1 MLIISDIAEL
11 EEALRIHRRKFKH
24 ISLVPTMGNLHEGHL
39 KLVNQASEISDFV
52 CVSIFVN
59 PLQFGPKEDY
69 SAYPRTLDEDISQL
83 ENTNCSLLFLPES
96 KDLLLNIRECKA
108 DPYLSSI
115 LCGKTRTNHFD
126 GVVTIVNRL
135 FELFKPKSTY
145 FGEKDYQQLMIIKE
159 FITRNDLN
167 IRIEGISTER
177 EESGLAKSSRNKY
190 LSNDEKEK
198 AALIYK
204 SLCKARHSILDLSS
218 LDQAL
223 EEAIELLEEN
233 SFKVDY
239 FEARSRVSLKS
250 SNDLEDIILF
260 CAATINNVRLID
272 NLKV

>member
-1 MLIISDIAEL
+1 MLIISDTAEL

-69 SAYPRTLDEDISQL
+69 STYPRTLDEDISKL

-96 KDLLLNIRECKA
+96 KDLLLNIREYKA

-115 LCGKTRTNHFD
+115 LCGKTRANHFD

-159 FITRNDLN
+159 FVTRHDLN
-167 IRIEGISTER
+167 IKIEGIPTER

-190 LSNDEKEK
+190 LSHDEKAK
-198 AALIYK
+198 ATLIYR
-204 SLCKARHSILDLSS
+204 SLCKVRQSILDLSS

-223 EEAIELLEEN
+223 DEAIELLEEN

>member
-11 EEALRIHRRKFKH
+11 EEALKIHRREFKH
-24 ISLVPTMGNLHEGHL
+24 LSLVPTMGNLHEGHL

-69 SAYPRTLDEDISQL
+69 IDYPRTLDEDISKL
-83 ENTNCSLLFLPES
+83 ENINCSLLFLPES
-96 KDLLLNIRECKA
+96 ENLLLNIRECKA

-115 LCGKTRTNHFD
+115 LCGKTRANHFD

-159 FITRNDLN
+159 FVTRHDLN
-167 IRIEGISTER
+167 INIEGISTER

-198 AALIYK
+198 ATLIYR
-204 SLCKARHSILDLSS
+204 SLCKVRQSILDLSS
-218 LDQAL
+218 LDQAIC
-223 EEAIELLEEN
+223 EAIELLEEN

-250 SNDLEDIILF
+250 SNDLEEIILF

>member
-11 EEALRIHRRKFKH
+11 EEALRIHRREFKH

-115 LCGKTRTNHFD
+115 LCGKSRTNHFD

-204 SLCKARHSILDLSS
+204 SLCKVRQSILDLSS

-250 SNDLEDIILF
+250 SNDLEEIILF

>member
-1 MLIISDIAEL
+1 MLIISDTAEL

-69 SAYPRTLDEDISQL
+69 STYPRTLDEDISKL

-108 DPYLSSI
+108 DPYFSSI
-115 LCGKTRTNHFD
+115 LCGKTRANHFD

-159 FITRNDLN
+159 FVTRHDLN
-167 IRIEGISTER
+167 IKIEGIPTER

-190 LSNDEKEK
+190 LSHDEKAK
-198 AALIYK
+198 ATLIYR
-204 SLCKARHSILDLSS
+204 SLCKVRQSILDLSS

-223 EEAIELLEEN
+223 DEAIELLEEN

>member
-1 MLIISDIAEL
+1 MLIISDTAEL
-11 EEALRIHRRKFKH
+11 EEALRIHRTKFKH

-69 SAYPRTLDEDISQL
+69 SAYPRTLDEDISKL

-115 LCGKTRTNHFD
+115 LCGKTRANHFD

-159 FITRNDLN
+159 FVTRQDLN
-167 IRIEGISTER
+167 IKIEGIPTER

-190 LSNDEKEK
+190 LSHDEKAK
-198 AALIYK
+198 ATLIYK
-204 SLCKARHSILDLSS
+204 SLCKVRQSILDLSS

-223 EEAIELLEEN
+223 DEAIELLEEN

-250 SNDLEDIILF
+250 SKDPEDVILF

-272 NLKV
+272 NLKI

>member
-11 EEALRIHRRKFKH
+11 EEALRIHRREFKH
-24 ISLVPTMGNLHEGHL
+24 LSLVPTMGNLHEGHL

-198 AALIYK
+198 ATLIYK
-204 SLCKARHSILDLSS
+204 SLCKVRQSILDLSS

-223 EEAIELLEEN
+223 DEAIELLEEN

-250 SNDLEDIILF
+250 SNDLEEIILF

>member
-1 MLIISDIAEL
+1 MLIISDTAEL
-11 EEALRIHRRKFKH
+11 EETLRIHRRKFKH

-69 SAYPRTLDEDISQL
+69 SAYPRTLDEDISKL
-83 ENTNCSLLFLPES
+83 ENTNCSLLFLPDS

-108 DPYLSSI
+108 DSYLSSI

-159 FITRNDLN
+159 FVARHDLN
-167 IRIEGISTER
+167 INIEGISTER

-190 LSNDEKEK
+190 LSNDEKAK
-198 AALIYK
+198 ATLIYR
-204 SLCKARHSILDLSS
+204 SLCKVRQSILDLSS

-223 EEAIELLEEN
+223 DEAIELLEKN

-250 SNDLEDIILF
+250 PNDLEDIILF

>member
-11 EEALRIHRRKFKH
+11 EEALRIHRREFKH
-24 ISLVPTMGNLHEGHL
+24 LSLVPTMGNLHEGHL

-69 SAYPRTLDEDISQL
+69 SAYPRTLDEDISKL

-167 IRIEGISTER
+167 IKIEGISTER
-177 EESGLAKSSRNKY
+177 EGSGLAKSSRNKY

-198 AALIYK
+198 ATLIYK
-204 SLCKARHSILDLSS
+204 SLCKVRQSILDLSS

-223 EEAIELLEEN
+223 DEAIELLEEN

-250 SNDLEDIILF
+250 TNDLEEIILF

>member
-11 EEALRIHRRKFKH
+11 EEALRIHRREFKH

-115 LCGKTRTNHFD
+115 LCGKSRTNHFD

-159 FITRNDLN
+159 FITRYDLN

-250 SNDLEDIILF
+250 SNDLEEIILF

>member
-11 EEALRIHRRKFKH
+11 EEALRIHRREFKH

-39 KLVNQASEISDFV
+39 KLVSQASEISDFV

-204 SLCKARHSILDLSS
+204 SLCKVRHSILDLSS

-250 SNDLEDIILF
+250 SNDLEEIILF

>member
-11 EEALRIHRRKFKH
+11 EEALRIHRREFKH
-24 ISLVPTMGNLHEGHL
+24 LSLVPTMGNLHEGHL

-69 SAYPRTLDEDISQL
+69 SAYPITLDEDISKL
-83 ENTNCSLLFLPES
+83 ENTNCSLIFLPES

-167 IRIEGISTER
+167 IKIEGISTER
-177 EESGLAKSSRNKY
+177 EGSGLAKSSRNKY

-198 AALIYK
+198 ATLIYK
-204 SLCKARHSILDLSS
+204 SLCKVRQSILDLSS
-218 LDQAL
+218 LNQAL
-223 EEAIELLEEN
+223 DEAIELLEEN

-250 SNDLEDIILF
+250 TNDLEEIILF

>member
-11 EEALRIHRRKFKH
+11 EEALRIHRREFKH

-159 FITRNDLN
+159 FVTRQDLN
-167 IRIEGISTER
+167 IKIEGIPTER

-190 LSNDEKEK
+190 LSHDEKAK
-198 AALIYK
+198 ATLIYR
-204 SLCKARHSILDLSS
+204 SLCKVRQSILDLSS

-250 SNDLEDIILF
+250 SNDLEEIILF

>member
-11 EEALRIHRRKFKH
+11 EEALRIHRREFKH
-24 ISLVPTMGNLHEGHL
+24 LSLVPTMGNLHEGHL

-69 SAYPRTLDEDISQL
+69 SAYPRTLDEDISKL
-83 ENTNCSLLFLPES
+83 RNTNCSLLFLPES

>member
-11 EEALRIHRRKFKH
+11 EEALRIHRREFKH

-96 KDLLLNIRECKA
+96 KDLLPNIRECKA

-159 FITRNDLN
+159 FVTRHDLN
-167 IRIEGISTER
+167 IKIEGISTER

-204 SLCKARHSILDLSS
+204 SLCKVRQSILDLSS

-250 SNDLEDIILF
+250 SNDLEEIILF

>member
-11 EEALRIHRRKFKH
+11 EEALKIHRREFKH
-24 ISLVPTMGNLHEGHL
+24 LSLVPTMGNLHEGHL

-83 ENTNCSLLFLPES
+83 EKTNCSLLFLPES

>member
-39 KLVNQASEISDFV
+39 KLVNHASEISDFV

-69 SAYPRTLDEDISQL
+69 SAYPRTLDEDISKL

-167 IRIEGISTER
+167 IKIKGISTER

-190 LSNDEKEK
+190 LSNHEKEK
-198 AALIYK
+198 ATLIYE
-204 SLCKARHSILDLSS
+204 SLCKVRQSILDLSS

>member
-11 EEALRIHRRKFKH
+11 EEALKIHRREFKH
-24 ISLVPTMGNLHEGHL
+24 LSLVPTMGNLHEGHL
-39 KLVNQASEISDFV
+39 KLVNKASEISDFV

-69 SAYPRTLDEDISQL
+69 IAYPRTLDEDISKL

-115 LCGKTRTNHFD
+115 LCGKSRTNHFD

-198 AALIYK
+198 ATLIYK
-204 SLCKARHSILDLSS
+204 SLCKVRQSILDLSS

-223 EEAIELLEEN
+223 DEAIELLEEN

>member
-11 EEALRIHRRKFKH
+11 EEALRIHRREFKH
-24 ISLVPTMGNLHEGHL
+24 LSLVPTMGNLHEGHL

-167 IRIEGISTER
+167 IKIEGISTER
-177 EESGLAKSSRNKY
+177 EGSGLAKSSRNKY

-198 AALIYK
+198 ATLIYK
-204 SLCKARHSILDLSS
+204 SLCKVRQSILDLSS

-250 SNDLEDIILF
+250 SNDLEEIILF

>member
-39 KLVNQASEISDFV
+39 KLVNHASEISDFV

-69 SAYPRTLDEDISQL
+69 SAYPRTLDEDISKL

-167 IRIEGISTER
+167 IKIKGISTER

-198 AALIYK
+198 ATLIYK
-204 SLCKARHSILDLSS
+204 SLCKVRQSILDLSS

-250 SNDLEDIILF
+250 SNDHEDIILF

>member
-11 EEALRIHRRKFKH
+11 EEALKIHRREFKH
-24 ISLVPTMGNLHEGHL
+24 LSLVPTMGNLHEGHL

-69 SAYPRTLDEDISQL
+69 SAYPRTLDEDISKL

-159 FITRNDLN
+159 FVTRHDLN
-167 IRIEGISTER
+167 IKIEGISTER

-250 SNDLEDIILF
+250 SNDLEEIILF

>member
-11 EEALRIHRRKFKH
+11 EEALRIHRREFKH
-24 ISLVPTMGNLHEGHL
+24 LSLVPTMGNLHEGHL

-135 FELFKPKSTY
+135 FELFKPKSSY

-159 FITRNDLN
+159 FVTRHDLN
-167 IRIEGISTER
+167 IKIEGISTER

-250 SNDLEDIILF
+250 SNDLEEIILF

>member
-11 EEALRIHRRKFKH
+11 EEALKIHRREFKH
-24 ISLVPTMGNLHEGHL
+24 LSLVPTMGNLHEGHL

-204 SLCKARHSILDLSS
+204 SLCKVRQSILDLSS

-223 EEAIELLEEN
+223 DEAIELLEEN

-250 SNDLEDIILF
+250 SNDLEEIILF

>member
-11 EEALRIHRRKFKH
+11 EEALRIHRREFKH
-24 ISLVPTMGNLHEGHL
+24 LSLVPTMGNLHEGHL

-69 SAYPRTLDEDISQL
+69 SAYPRTLDEDISKL
-83 ENTNCSLLFLPES
+83 ENTNCSLLFLPDS

-159 FITRNDLN
+159 FVARHDLN
-167 IRIEGISTER
+167 INIEGISTER

-190 LSNDEKEK
+190 LSNDEKAK
-198 AALIYK
+198 ATLIYR
-204 SLCKARHSILDLSS
+204 SLCKVRQSILDLSS

-223 EEAIELLEEN
+223 DEAIELLEKN

-250 SNDLEDIILF
+250 PNDLEDIILF

>member
-1 MLIISDIAEL
+1 MLIISDTAEL
-11 EEALRIHRRKFKH
+11 EEALRIHRREFKH

-69 SAYPRTLDEDISQL
+69 SAYPRTLDEDISKL

-96 KDLLLNIRECKA
+96 KDLLLNIQECKA
-108 DPYLSSI
+108 DAYLSSI

-126 GVVTIVNRL
+126 GVVTIVNKL

-159 FITRNDLN
+159 FVTRYDLN
-167 IRIEGISTER
+167 IKIEGIPTER
-177 EESGLAKSSRNKY
+177 EKSGLAKSSRNKY

-198 AALIYK
+198 ATLIYR
-204 SLCKARHSILDLSS
+204 SLCKVRQSILDLSS
-218 LDQAL
+218 LDQAIS
-223 EEAIELLEEN
+223 EAIELLEEN

>member
-1 MLIISDIAEL
+1 MFIISDIAEL

-59 PLQFGPKEDY
+59 PLQFGPKEDF
-69 SAYPRTLDEDISQL
+69 SAYPRTLDEDISRL
-83 ENTNCSLLFLPES
+83 ENTSCSLLFLPES

-250 SNDLEDIILF
+250 SNDLEEIILF

>member
-11 EEALRIHRRKFKH
+11 EEALRIHRREFKH

-69 SAYPRTLDEDISQL
+69 SAYPRTLDEDISKL

-115 LCGKTRTNHFD
+115 LCGKSRTNHFD

>member
-11 EEALRIHRRKFKH
+11 EEALKIHRREFKH
-24 ISLVPTMGNLHEGHL
+24 LSLVPTMGNLHEGHL

-83 ENTNCSLLFLPES
+83 EKTNCSLLFLPES

-115 LCGKTRTNHFD
+115 LCGKSRTNHFD